1 MTLFDVY
8 PINDI
13 TIVKAKG
20 SYVWDDKGEQYLD
33 LYGGHAVISIGHTHP
48 HWVKR
53 IEEQLEKIAFYSN
66 SIKIPLQ
73 QQLAEKLG
81 KISGKEDYQLFL
93 CNSGAEANENALKL
107 ASFHNGRKKVIA
119 FSKSFHGRTSLAV
132 SATDN
137 KNYIAPVNE
146 TENVIFLPFNDE
158 EALEDCFK
166 ENGKEI
172 SSVIVEGIQGVGGI
186 NVAEEDF
193 LRKIRQFCDE
203 YGATYIADSIQ
214 CGYGRSGKFFS
225 HDFAGVNADI
235 YTMAKG
241 MGNGFPVA
249 GIIIAPHIKPK
260 HFQLGTTFGGNHLAC
275 AAALA
280 VLEIIEGEKLM
291 GNAVM
296 VGKYIKDELENIREL
311 RRIRGRGLMIGF
323 DVTDELKDLRKNLLW
338 NQKIFTGESKP
349 NVIRLLPSLALKK
362 RDAED
367 FIEALKEEIALLSNE
382 QNVEVSPTIQVG
394 TPTGESASDAT
405 DA

>member
-1 MTLFDVY
+1 MNLFDVY
-8 PINDI
+8 PINEI

-53 IEEQLEKIAFYSN
+53 IEDQLEQIAFYSN
-66 SIKIPLQ
+66 SIRIPLQ

-81 KISGKEDYQLFL
+81 KVSGKTDYQLFL

-107 ASFHNGRKKVIA
+107 ASFHNGRKKIIA

-132 SATDN
+132 AVTDN
-137 KNYIAPVNE
+137 KNYSAPVNE
-146 TENVIFLPFNDE
+146 TDNVIFLPFNDE
-158 EALEDCFK
+158 DALEECFTK
-166 ENGKEI
+166 NGKEI
-172 SSVIVEGIQGVGGI
+172 SSVIIEGIQGVGGI
-186 NVAEEDF
+186 NIAADSF
-193 LRKIRQFCDE
+193 LKKIRSLCDE
-203 YGATYIADSIQ
+203 HGAVYIADSVQ
-214 CGYGRSGKFFS
+214 CGYGRTGKFFS

-249 GIIIAPHIKPK
+249 GIIVAPKIKPK

-280 VLEIIEGEKLM
+280 VLEIIEEEKLM

-296 VGKYIKDELENIREL
+296 VGKYLRDELEAIPQLKNV
-311 RRIRGRGLMIGF
+311 RGRGLMIGF
-323 DVTDELKDLRKNLLW
+323 DVPDELKDLKKNLLW
-338 NQKIFTGESKP
+338 EQKVFTGEAKP
-349 NVIRLLPSLALKK
+349 NVIRLLPSLGLKK
-362 RDAED
+362 RDAEQ
-367 FIEALKEEIALLSNE
+367 FIDSIKEEVEKLMAIA
-382 QNVEVSPTIQVG
+382 
-394 TPTGESASDAT
+394 
-405 DA
+405 

>member
-1 MTLFDVY
+1 MNLFDVY

-13 TIVKAKG
+13 TIAKAKG

-66 SIKIPLQ
+66 SIRIPLQ
-73 QQLAEKLG
+73 TELADKLG
-81 KISGKEDYQLFL
+81 KVSGKKDYQLFL

-132 SATDN
+132 SVTDN

-146 TENVIFLPFNDE
+146 TDNVIFLPFNDE
-158 EALEDCFK
+158 EALAECFA
-166 ENGKEI
+166 EQGKEI
-172 SSVIVEGIQGVGGI
+172 SSVIIEGIQGVGGI
-186 NVAEEDF
+186 NVADESF
-193 LRKIRQFCDE
+193 LKTIRSLCDKH
-203 YGATYIADSIQ
+203 GAVYIADSVQ
-214 CGYGRSGKFFS
+214 CGYGRTGKFFS

-235 YTMAKG
+235 YSMAKG

-249 GIIIAPHIKPK
+249 GIIVAPHIKPK

-280 VLEIIEGEKLM
+280 VLEIIEEEKLM

-296 VGKYIKDELENIREL
+296 IGKYLKDELNAIPEL
-311 RRIRGRGLMIGF
+311 QNVRGRGLMIGF
-323 DVTDELKDLRKNLLW
+323 DVPSALKDLKKNLLL
-338 NQKIFTGESKP
+338 NQKIFTGEAKP
-349 NVIRLLPSLALKK
+349 NVIRLLPSLGLKK
-362 RDAED
+362 RDAEQ
-367 FIEALKEEIALLSNE
+367 FIESLKEEIQLIL
-382 QNVEVSPTIQVG
+382 SPTPVH
-394 TPTGESASDAT
+394 
-405 DA
+405 

>member
-1 MTLFDVY
+1 MNLFDVY
-8 PINDI
+8 PINNI
-13 TIVKAKG
+13 SIIKAKG

-53 IEEQLEKIAFYSN
+53 IEDQLEKIAFYSN

-81 KISGKEDYQLFL
+81 KVSGKVDYQLFL

-107 ASFHNGRKKVIA
+107 ASFHNGRKKVVA

-132 SATDN
+132 SVTDN
-137 KNYIAPVNE
+137 KNYVAPVNE
-146 TENVIFLPFNDE
+146 NENVIFLPFNDE
-158 EALEDCFK
+158 DALENCFE
-166 ENGKEI
+166 ENGNEI
-172 SSVIVEGIQGVGGI
+172 SSVIIEGIQGVGGI
-186 NVAEEDF
+186 NVAENSF
-193 LRKIRQFCDE
+193 LQKIRSLCDQ
-203 YGATYIADSIQ
+203 YGAVYIADSVQ

-280 VLEIIEGEKLM
+280 VLEVMEAEKLM

-296 VGKYIKDELENIREL
+296 VGRYLREELENIPEL
-311 RRIRGRGLMIGF
+311 KNIRGRGLMIGF
-323 DVTDELKDLRKNLLW
+323 DVPEELNSLKKNLLL
-338 NQKIFTGESKP
+338 NQKVFTGEAKP

-367 FIEALKEEIALLSNE
+367 FIEAIKEEIAAL
-382 QNVEVSPTIQVG
+382 VS
-394 TPTGESASDAT
+394 A
-405 DA
+405 

>member
-1 MTLFDVY
+1 MNLFDVY
-8 PINDI
+8 PIQNI

-48 HWVKR
+48 HWVQK
-53 IEEQLEKIAFYSN
+53 IEDQLKQIAFYSN
-66 SIKIPLQ
+66 SIRIPLQ
-73 QQLAEKLG
+73 QELAEKLG
-81 KISGKEDYQLFL
+81 RVSGKNDYQLFL

-107 ASFHNGRKKVIA
+107 ASFHNGRKKVVA

-158 EALEDCFK
+158 QALEDCFK
-166 ENGKEI
+166 RMGDEI
-172 SSVIVEGIQGVGGI
+172 SSVIIEGIQGVGGI
-186 NVAEEDF
+186 HVAEESF
-193 LRKIRQFCDE
+193 LKKIRELCDK
-203 YGATYIADSIQ
+203 YGAIYIADSVQ
-214 CGYGRSGKFFS
+214 CGYGRTGKFFS

-249 GIIIAPHIKPK
+249 GIIVAPLFKPK
-260 HFQLGTTFGGNHLAC
+260 HFMLGTTFGGNHLAC
-275 AAALA
+275 AAAIA
-280 VLEIIEGEKLM
+280 VLDVIEEEKLM

-296 VGKYIKDELENIREL
+296 VGKYLKDELSSIPQLSNV
-311 RRIRGRGLMIGF
+311 RGRGLMIGF
-323 DVTDELKDLRKNLLW
+323 DAAEDLKDLKRNLLF
-338 NQKIFTGESKP
+338 NQKVFTGEAKP

-367 FIEALKEEIALLSNE
+367 FIDSIKEEIALIRE
-382 QNVEVSPTIQVG
+382 QEEKVES
-394 TPTGESASDAT
+394 
-405 DA
+405 